1 MKKRNNNTVQ
11 IHISN
16 GDVSTSEDPRH
27 VKRVGTVEFVAVD
40 RAVYQIVVT
49 DANGKDDPPILAAP
63 FLNGHWPVHGKEA
76 DRLTYT
82 VETLLSKKPRREKRP
97 RTHTI
102 IIGGGMDSGKS
113 RRKPARKKSAKRA
126 HTIIVHS

>member
-1 MKKRNNNTVQ
+1 MKKRNNKMVQ
-11 IHISN
+11 VHISN
-16 GDVSTSEDPRH
+16 GDVSASEDPRH
-27 VKRVGTVEFVAVD
+27 VNKVGVVEFVTID
-40 RAVYQIVVT
+40 WAVYRIQIA
-49 DANGKDDPPILAAP
+49 DANGKQDPPVFVARSLP
-63 FLNGHWPVHGKEA
+63 GHWPVHGKEA

-82 VETLLSKKPRREKRP
+82 VETLLSKKPRRKKRP

-102 IIGGGMDSGKS
+102 IIDGGMDSGKS